1 MQFTGQLTDISID
14 FKTKKP
20 KVTFLV
26 NERWTLEQLEI
37 LKQLE
42 KLSIEAKKYRRK
54 RSFDANAYAR
64 ELIGKLALE
73 MNLTDI
79 EVYRQE
85 IGKAGVYE
93 VLPLKDEAVD
103 RFIETWSR
111 QGLGWI
117 CETFKSKFEGYTNV
131 RAFYGSSV
139 YDSKEMSRLIEN
151 IKIDCKLYG
160 IETKSDAEIKRMLK
174 EWEERKWK

>member
-1 MQFTGQLTDISID
+1 MQCTGQLTDISID
-14 FKTKKP
+14 FKTNKP

-26 NERWTLEQLEI
+26 NERWTLEQLEM
-37 LKQLE
+37 LKDLK

-54 RSFDANAYAR
+54 RSLDANAYAW

-85 IGKAGVYE
+85 ISIAGVSE
-93 VLPLKDEAVD
+93 VLPLRNDAVD
-103 RFIETWSR
+103 RFIETWSK

-117 CETFKSKFEGYTNV
+117 CETFDSKLEGYTNV

-151 IKIDCKLYG
+151 IKNDCKLYG
-160 IETKSDAEIKRMLK
+160 IETKSDDEIKRMLK
-174 EWEERKWK
+174 DWEDKK